1 MCGFHGRIPL
11 IMILK
16 HDYAAAQRMSESV
29 SNSRTQMTLDRHRRD
44 SDSAASQNEQKMV
57 HLVVNN

>member
-29 SNSRTQMTLDRHRRD
+29 ANIRTQMTLGCHRRE
-44 SDSAASQNEQKMV
+44 SDSPASQNEQKMV